1 MGRPPG
7 NRQDLLQTF
16 FKESGWGLSAPLEP
30 PTPVGD
36 PHLPSA
42 CLWYILYLL
51 WSSALHPRAARG
63 FYKSSPVLA
72 SATSTQEPEFLF
84 VYPYGLYP
92 SIQCYVVLL
101 RYFVSGFQILR
112 KMSLSHL
119 TILAFSTCHV
129 LRKVQA
135 VNKSLFEWKKE
146 RRKRG
151 ENQLDL
157 SNIVKLWRAQM
168 ELNYTS
174 NPNPVAHY
182 LVIWGKSFNFNK

>member
-129 LRKVQA
+129 LRTVQA
-135 VNKSLFEWKKE
+135 VNKCFFWMKERKKKE
-146 RRKRG
+146 RRKSTWFVKYSKIMEG
-151 ENQLDL
+151 TDG
-157 SNIVKLWRAQM
+157 VKL
-168 ELNYTS
+168 
-174 NPNPVAHY
+174 HF
-182 LVIWGKSFNFNK
+182 KSKSCCSLSGDLGQIIQF